1 MLKKKK
7 KAVSTQEGPQ
17 STPPFKKSYGTKVA
31 EEVNNSG
38 KSVGKIE
45 NSKTMWTM
53 NRNKMNKTGVWA
65 ASLCLSQIH
74 EWEP

>member
-1 MLKKKK
+1 MLKKKKKK

-31 EEVNNSG
+31 EEVNNSD

-45 NSKTMWTM
+45 NSKT
-53 NRNKMNKTGVWA
+53 V
-65 ASLCLSQIH
+65 
-74 EWEP
+74 